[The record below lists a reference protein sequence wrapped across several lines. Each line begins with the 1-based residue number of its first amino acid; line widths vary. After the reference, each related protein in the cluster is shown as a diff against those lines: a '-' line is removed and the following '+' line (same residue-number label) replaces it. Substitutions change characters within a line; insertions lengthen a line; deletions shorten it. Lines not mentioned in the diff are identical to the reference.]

1 MNERNSPKGFP
12 NIQFEEEDLAT
23 RPLPLE
29 DLPKQARIDHEMAI
43 INRHHE
49 RIGKA
54 ITAFWGH
61 RDCVEY
67 LKTLILSGSDGVGHK
82 RIGFKPEV
90 LTAMM
95 HLMELHEIDRR

>member
-1 MNERNSPKGFP
+1 MQDPKNSKGFP

-43 INRHHE
+43 IARNHD
-49 RIGKA
+49 RIAKA
-54 ITAFWGH
+54 INTFWGH

-67 LKTLILSGSDGVGHK
+67 LKTLVLSGSDGVGHK

-90 LTAMM
+90 LAALM
-95 HLMELHEIDRR
+95 HLMELHEVDRR